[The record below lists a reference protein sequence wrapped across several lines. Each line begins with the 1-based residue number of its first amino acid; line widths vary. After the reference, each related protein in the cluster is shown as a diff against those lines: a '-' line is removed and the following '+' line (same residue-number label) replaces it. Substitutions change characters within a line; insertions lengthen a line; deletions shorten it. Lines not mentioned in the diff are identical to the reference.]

1 MGPDSKNTTPDT
13 DPLLETLPE
22 QWKTIT
28 ITLPTE
34 DDPLDNQDL
43 QALATEW
50 KVHILV
56 VKPQVLTLSNTGVL
70 TAQDQELLI
79 ERIQEKISE
88 KGWTLTSWE

>member
-1 MGPDSKNTTPDT
+1 MGPDSRKTNPDT
-13 DPLLETLPE
+13 DPLLESLPE
-22 QWKTIT
+22 QWKSMT
-28 ITLPTE
+28 ITLPAG

-70 TAQDQELLI
+70 TAQDQALLV
-79 ERIQEKISE
+79 EKIQEKIDE
-88 KGWTLTSWE
+88 NGWILTSWE